1 MDDRLALM
9 AAIVANPDE
18 DTPRLALADWL
29 DEHGDKYDQA
39 RAEFIRLECRLG
51 IPAEDREA
59 NEEAEARAYA
69 LQQTHAAH
77 WLGPLKAFVKRP
89 WFKRGLL
96 GFLHL
101 TPGVFLKK
109 QTQQLLAE
117 GLPRVGVN
125 VLALSGETKKPGLV
139 AESPALGLVPALM
152 WWDSRMDDNR
162 LKVFAQSPHT
172 GGLSVLVLEK
182 LLCSDTGLKALARSP
197 CFPALKRLRLLS
209 PVHGGRKITAAG
221 VRSLIASK
229 QFPRLDTFALTAMW
243 NVTPKGFCSEP
254 ALARLKRLY
263 YQGSRAFAALC
274 RCPHF
279 TSLETLTIDSYS
291 DGLTDEDAAALLEN
305 PAFGKLRRLAVRMA
319 RHDGLSPG
327 MRARLRERFGDGFSG
342 QPDLLN
348 D

>member
-1 MDDRLALM
+1 MDERRALM

-18 DTPRLALADWL
+18 DTPRLAFADWL
-29 DEHGDKYDQA
+29 DEHGDKHDRL

-51 IPAEDREA
+51 IPGDDRKA
-59 NEEAEARAYA
+59 NEAAEARALA
-69 LQQTHAAH
+69 LQEKHAAH
-77 WLGPLKAFVKRP
+77 WLGPLKAFVKNP

-96 GFLHL
+96 GILYF

-109 QTQQLLAE
+109 ETQQLLAE
-117 GLPRVGVN
+117 WLPRVGVN
-125 VLALSGETKKPGLV
+125 VLGLSGLSKKPGLV
-139 AESPALGLVPALM
+139 AESPALGLVPAFM
-152 WWDSRMDDNR
+152 WWDTQMDDDR
-162 LKVFAQSPHT
+162 LRVFAKSPHT

-197 CFPALKRLRLLS
+197 CFPALKRLRLLA

-221 VRSLIASK
+221 VRSLIASTF
-229 QFPRLDTFALTAMW
+229 FPRLDTFALTSMW

-254 ALARLKRLY
+254 ALSRLKRLY
-263 YQGSRAFAALC
+263 YQGSRVFAALC

-279 TSLETLTIDSYS
+279 TGLEELTIDSYS

-305 PAFGKLRRLAVRMA
+305 AAFGKLRRLVVKVA
-319 RHDGLSPG
+319 RGDGLSPG
-327 MRARLRERFGDGFSG
+327 MLDRLRERFGDGFSTE
-342 QPDLLN
+342 PVLRN